1 MKRVGPLI
9 LLICG
14 VLATAG
20 IFLPFQYDDSG
31 WELISVGSSGIE
43 GASITILIGS
53 ILIFAFALPTVIVAM
68 NPRGS
73 QKVVRNLGILA
84 SVGAAVAIIGAT
96 WFFAQAFTRSFDIGF
111 YITTLSAAF
120 GMFFGILTSQR
131 AGFQIESKLPLGLL
145 LVFIGIILIVILPG
159 IGDGSM

>member
-1 MKRVGPLI
+1 M
-9 LLICG
+9 
-14 VLATAG
+14 
-20 IFLPFQYDDSG
+20 
-31 WELISVGSSGIE
+31 
-43 GASITILIGS
+43 
-53 ILIFAFALPTVIVAM
+53 
-68 NPRGS
+68 
-73 QKVVRNLGILA
+73 VRNLGILA
-84 SVGAAVAIIGAT
+84 SVGAAVVIIGAT

-159 IGDGSM
+159 IGDGSMQNLVGPLLILSLGTISVITGIVLMMQHLISRRSKRKQI